1 MFLSPDPF
9 FQPTPAFL
17 AWMAEHYGK
26 AVVIDVGC
34 GYGNFVAALLANG
47 CPGALG
53 IELLDAKLEAG
64 MARYPEAAGRLVVGD
79 STRSSIMQ
87 LAGGVLVFARPCH
100 HAGWIRATVEWTAKT
115 ARGWLY
121 ISKPG
126 NAVKDLDGF
135 ERKRVATDIE
145 VGADDEEAWEFRPV
159 PAKFAD
165 YENAKPVRWCLVD
178 IWAGGSERG
187 SARREWVRDGGD
199 RWYWGW
205 SPSHCSKRD
214 EVVIEDAW
222 VADDDWLDRTK
233 TTGWQRWHERV
244 NDTSLDN
251 GWVSPAGRLYRCAY
265 WEHDALCYE
274 YLRREVRDLENE
286 GWCKLQRS
294 SAMDRHNFV
303 MARRFP
309 GEDGPDHRLTREQV
323 QALLDAGFVPPIY
336 MLEEAEGDWS
346 ELVEKLWAVEL
357 GGDNA

>member
-1 MFLSPDPF
+1 MRKDPNL
-9 FQPTPAFL
+9 QNIPVRTPEGRRVRAAFL
-17 AWMAEHYGK
+17 
-26 AVVIDVGC
+26 
-34 GYGNFVAALLANG
+34 N
-47 CPGALG
+47 
-53 IELLDAKLEAG
+53 
-64 MARYPEAAGRLVVGD
+64 AGRSVSD
-79 STRSSIMQ
+79 
-87 LAGGVLVFARPCH
+87 P
-100 HAGWIRATVEWTAKT
+100 
-115 ARGWLY
+115 
-121 ISKPG
+121 
-126 NAVKDLDGF
+126 
-135 ERKRVATDIE
+135 
-145 VGADDEEAWEFRPV
+145 
-159 PAKFAD
+159 
-165 YENAKPVRWCLVD
+165 NAKCRDCGQLIPS
-178 IWAGGSERG
+178 GSGG

-233 TTGWQRWHERV
+233 TTSWQRWHERV
-244 NDTSLDN
+244 DDTSLDN

-309 GEDGPDHRLTREQV
+309 GADGPDHRLTREQV